1 MHQAHPK
8 LEFISPA
15 FNASILKIVHRALP
29 VLLRF
34 RLKRWLPAGISR
46 IDAVNVE
53 TLAEL
58 YHQFQTGKIRLLLAF
73 RHCQV
78 DDPLCGLYLFSRSV
92 PQVARQKGIALQF
105 PIHSHFIYE
114 RGMPLWAGAWLG
126 WLFSRLGGIPIHRGK
141 PFDWMAIK
149 TVRKLLIDGNLPM
162 TLAPEGATNGYSEIV
177 SPLEPGTAQ
186 LGFWCVEDLLK
197 ANRSEQVYIVPIGI
211 QYGYVKPQWSRL
223 DWLLSQLEA
232 DCGLPVQNSERGSDC
247 PPGSAKGDRRPEK
260 IYAQRLFRLGEHLIT
275 EMEQFY
281 RRFYHQNIPGDPRSA
296 SVGNRAGSNL
306 TERLQQLL
314 DVALRVGEEYFG
326 LQSKGTIIERCR
338 RLEEAGWTYI
348 YREDVSDL
356 KMLSPLHRGLADWAA
371 QEANL
376 RMLHMRLVEN
386 FVAVTESHLQENLS
400 FERLAETA
408 LLIFDVLARIK
419 ARKMPRRP
427 RLGWRWARITV
438 GEAISVSDRWH
449 VYQSSRQAAKQA
461 VADLTQDL
469 HTALEKMIS
478 KI

>member
-15 FNASILKIVHRALP
+15 FNGSILKITQRSLP
-29 VLLRF
+29 ILLKF

-78 DDPLCGLYLFSRSV
+78 DDPLCGLYLLSRV
-92 PQVARQKGIALQF
+92 PQVARRKGIALQS

-126 WLFSRLGGIPIHRGK
+126 WLLSRLGGIPIHRGK
-141 PFDWMAIK
+141 PFDWTAIK
-149 TVRKLLIDGNLPM
+149 TVRKLLIDGDLPM
-162 TLAPEGATNGYSEIV
+162 ALAPEGATNGYSEIV
-177 SPLEPGTAQ
+177 SPLEPGAAQ

-197 ANRSEQVYIVPIGI
+197 ANRPEQVYIVPIGI

-223 DWLLSQLEA
+223 DWLLRQLEA
-232 DCGLPVQNSERGSDC
+232 DCGLLSRNSQPEKEREL
-247 PPGSAKGDRRPEK
+247 KK
-260 IYAQRLFRLGEHLIT
+260 IYAQRLFRLGEYLIT

-281 RRFYHQNIPGDPRSA
+281 RRFYHQNLPSDPRSA
-296 SVGNRAGSNL
+296 GSKNL
-306 TERLQQLL
+306 TTRLHQLL

-348 YREDVSDL
+348 YREDISDL
-356 KMLSPLHRGLADWAA
+356 KTLSPLHRGLADWVA

-376 RMLHMRLVEN
+376 RMLHMRLVES
-386 FVAVTESHLQENLS
+386 FVAVTESYLQENLS

-419 ARKMPRRP
+419 TRKMPRRP

-469 HTALEKMIS
+469 HVALEKMIS
-478 KI
+478 KS

>member
-1 MHQAHPK
+1 MHQVHPK

-15 FNASILKIVHRALP
+15 FNASILQMVQRSLP
-29 VLLRF
+29 VLLKF
-34 RLKRWLPAGISR
+34 RLQRWLPAGISR

-78 DDPLCGLYLFSRSV
+78 DDPLCGLYLLSRSV
-92 PQVARQKGIALQF
+92 PQVARRRGIALQS
-105 PIHSHFIYE
+105 PIHSHFIYD

-141 PFDWMAIK
+141 PFDWIAIK
-149 TVRKLLIDGNLPM
+149 TARELLINGNLPM
-162 TLAPEGATNGYSEIV
+162 ALAPEGATNGYSEIV

-197 ANRSEQVYIVPIGI
+197 ANRCEQVYILPIGI
-211 QYGYVKPQWSRL
+211 QYRYVKPQWSRL
-223 DWLLSQLEA
+223 DWLLSQLEV
-232 DCGLPVQNSERGSDC
+232 DCDLPVQNSERRSDYA
-247 PPGSAKGDRRPEK
+247 PRSGKADREPEK
-260 IYAQRLFRLGEHLIT
+260 IYAQRLFRLGEYLIT

-281 RRFYHQNIPGDPRSA
+281 RRFYHYNFPGERA
-296 SVGNRAGSNL
+296 SLTL

-314 DVALRVGEEYFG
+314 DVSLRVGEEYFG

-356 KMLSPLHRGLADWAA
+356 KALSPLHRGLADWVA
-371 QEANL
+371 QEADL
-376 RMLHMRLVEN
+376 RMLHMRLVES
-386 FVAVTESHLQENLS
+386 FVAATESYIQEKPS

-408 LLIFDVLARIK
+408 LLIFDLLARLK
-419 ARKMPRRP
+419 DRKIPRRP

-469 HTALEKMIS
+469 HAALEKMIS

>member
-1 MHQAHPK
+1 MHR
-8 LEFISPA
+8 S
-15 FNASILKIVHRALP
+15 LP
-29 VLLRF
+29 VLLKF
-34 RLKRWLPAGISR
+34 RLQRWLPAGISR

-73 RHCQV
+73 RHGQV
-78 DDPLCGLYLFSRSV
+78 DDPLCGLYLLSRFV
-92 PQVARQKGIALQF
+92 GQVARQKGIALQS
-105 PIHSHFIYE
+105 PIHTHFIYD
-114 RGMPLWAGAWLG
+114 RGMPLWAGSWLG

-149 TVRKLLIDGNLPM
+149 TVRKLLIDGDMPM

-197 ANRSEQVYIVPIGI
+197 ANRSERVYIVPIGI
-211 QYGYVKPQWSRL
+211 QYGYVKPQWSKL
-223 DWLLSQLEA
+223 DWLLGQLEA
-232 DCGLPVQNSERGSDC
+232 DCGLPVQNVERESK
-247 PPGSAKGDRRPEK
+247 PQK
-260 IYAQRLFRLGEHLIT
+260 IYAQRLFRLGEYLIT

-281 RRFYHQNIPGDPRSA
+281 RRFYHQNIPQDRA
-296 SVGNRAGSNL
+296 SSNL
-306 TERLQQLL
+306 TERLENLL

-326 LQSKGTIIERCR
+326 LANKGTVIERCR

-356 KMLSPLHRGLADWAA
+356 KALSPLHRGLADWIA
-371 QEANL
+371 QEADL
-376 RMLHMRLVEN
+376 RMLHMRLVES
-386 FVAVTESHLQENLS
+386 FVAAAQSHLRENFS
-400 FERLAETA
+400 FERLAQTA
-408 LLIFDVLARIK
+408 LLIFDLLARIK

-438 GEAISVSDRWH
+438 GEAISVSDRWQ
-449 VYQSSRQAAKQA
+449 VYQSSRQAGKQA
-461 VADLTQDL
+461 VTDLTQDL
-469 HTALEKMIS
+469 HAALEKMIS
-478 KI
+478 KN